1 MRGRTALM
9 VAAAMGLGAAFGGM
23 AHAGG
28 GQLMEKAALRPQ
40 QPRGNTL
47 RAILGGGAS
56 PATGRG
62 RRAAF
67 GWTNAHAR
75 RVAAKKR
82 NQARHR
88 AASRGRNRS
97 RA

>member
-1 MRGRTALM
+1 MRMDSKVLM
-9 VAAAMGLGAAFGGM
+9 MATVLGLGSI
-23 AHAGG
+23 AGASG
-28 GQLMEKAALRPQ
+28 PTVQMIEKAAVRPQ
-40 QPRGNTL
+40 QPRGSTL
-47 RAILGGGAS
+47 RAILGGGGGS
-56 PATGRG
+56 TTGRE
-62 RRAAF
+62 RRAGL

-88 AASRGRNRS
+88 AASRGRSRS

>member
-1 MRGRTALM
+1 MSLGRSALM
-9 VAAAMGLGAAFGGM
+9 VATVLGLGSIAGAGM
-23 AHAGG
+23 PT
-28 GQLMEKAALRPQ
+28 GQLIEKAAVRPQ
-40 QPRGNTL
+40 QPRGSTL

-88 AASRGRNRS
+88 AACRGRSRS